1 MKYKKDNK
9 KRATKTRILIVVL
22 ITVFTIGIIAYSGPA
37 KAFVINLVSDKSTI
51 NQGDSIKFNAS
62 VTVNSNENLPIDKLI
77 LELNG
82 PETVNCEFAPNGAI
96 ISGCKGIT
104 IERLYGSDAVLGYGY
119 GDYNGYGYSF
129 GYGYGYDKT
138 LNYEI
143 TLITNN
149 YIPGEYKTKLVV
161 PLETAVASSS
171 SSSDES
177 EITPMLVAS
186 SDDTKTFSGNG
197 PVIQINSNPIT
208 PVDPPQNN
216 TNSTNN
222 TNNNNLGGSST
233 STIQMC
239 SWDCGQWTSCVNGRQ
254 TRDCIRVQQN
264 CYTTKGPE
272 EERVCTNKPIQNLDS
287 NDGTIDLTKSET
299 QTNLNSSSFSGITG
313 ASIANITNN
322 PVITFVILLILIIV
336 VLFLI
341 LITLIIR
348 RNNRIRRIN
357 MIRNHK

>member
-9 KRATKTRILIVVL
+9 KRATKIRILIVVL
-22 ITVFTIGIIAYSGPA
+22 ITVFTIGLIAYSGPT

-51 NQGDSIKFNAS
+51 NQGDSLKFNAS
-62 VTVNSNENLPIDKLI
+62 VTVNSNENLPIEKLI

-82 PETVNCEFAPNGAI
+82 PENVTCEFAPNGAI

-104 IERLYGSDAVLGYGY
+104 ITRLYGTDAVLGYGY
-119 GDYNGYGYSF
+119 GNYNGYGYSF

-143 TLITNN
+143 TLITDN
-149 YIPGEYKTKLVV
+149 YIPGEYKTKLIV
-161 PLETAVASSS
+161 PLETAVASS
-171 SSSDES
+171 DES
-177 EITPMLVAS
+177 EGTEMKAMIVAS

-208 PVDPPQNN
+208 PVDPPQND
-216 TNSTNN
+216 TDDDSF
-222 TNNNNLGGSST
+222 GSST

-287 NDGTIDLTKSET
+287 NDGTIDLRKSSET
-299 QTNLNSSSFSGITG
+299 QTKINSSSFSGITG
-313 ASIANITNN
+313 AAIANITNN
-322 PVITFVILLILIIV
+322 PITTFVILLILIIII
-336 VLFLI
+336 LFLI
-341 LITLIIR
+341 LVTLIVR
-348 RNNRIRRIN
+348 RNSRIRRIR
-357 MIRNHK
+357 MLRNK